1 MEAPDLP
8 NSDKEV
14 LSQAEVERLLA
25 QVAEQEGS
33 AVVHQADGTKSSQSQ
48 ESIQPYDFRY
58 PVFLSPNE
66 LRKLRVQHEAIIH
79 ALAARFSIYL
89 RLEFGLQMSQL
100 ETLPYRK
107 FVDGLANPCHLTL
120 FKVEPLR
127 GICVLEVNP
136 RLGLTIVDR
145 LMGGPGH
152 SVSVNRDL
160 SEIEVALLDQAV
172 QLIISEWCSHWAKI
186 QEVRPVLLGHENS
199 GRFLQ
204 TSQPDAVML
213 VLSMEARMG
222 DCVEQIQ
229 IGFPY
234 TTLEP
239 LIRGLSMK
247 LSANGEDLPGAATA
261 TKPKWKRDF
270 DDVKVPA
277 AAVSCGL
284 KMSARELANLK
295 VGDVIPL
302 PPDFSSRVQLCLAKA
317 PKFVG
322 RLGTCD
328 ERWALELTELLSN
341 SKAS

>member
-1 MEAPDLP
+1 MASAETPGADA
-8 NSDKEV
+8 EV

-25 QVAEQEGS
+25 QVAEQETS
-33 AVVHQADGTKSSQSQ
+33 AVVHQGGGTKTNQAK

-66 LRKLRVQHEAIIH
+66 LRKLRVQHEAIIT
-79 ALAARFSIYL
+79 ALAARLSIYL
-89 RLEFGLQMSQL
+89 RMEFGLQMSQL
-100 ETLPYRK
+100 QTLTYRK
-107 FVDGLANPCHLTL
+107 FVDGLANPSHLTL

-127 GICVLEVNP
+127 GICILEVNP
-136 RLGLTIVDR
+136 RLGLTLIDR

-152 SVSVNRDL
+152 SVSTNRDL

-186 QEVRPVLLGHENS
+186 QELRPVLLGHENT

-213 VLSMEARMG
+213 SLAMEARMG

-239 LIRGLSMK
+239 LIRGLSQK
-247 LSANGEDLPGAATA
+247 LIPTGDDSPAANPAA
-261 TKPKWKRDF
+261 KPQWKRDY
-270 DDVKVPA
+270 DDIVLP
-277 AAVSCGL
+277 VSADWPGL
-284 KMSARELANLK
+284 RMTARQLATLK

-302 PPDFSSRVQLCLAKA
+302 PPDFASNIRVRCAKIQ
-317 PKFVG
+317 KFAG
-322 RLGTCD
+322 RLGSSD
-328 ERWALELTELLSN
+328 NRWAVQVSN
-341 SKAS
+341 VLPT